1 MLEKKDLPQSINK
14 KYNHGYAKLKI
25 NFRVR
30 CVSCRVELEPNDPSL
45 RCPKCKSQLIVDYDY
60 EEIKEKVREIFNGT
74 VSTIWKYRPLLPLI
88 DDKNIVSIGEGGTK
102 ILRANRLES
111 YLDVGRLFLKIEA
124 WNPTGS
130 QKDRQLSLSISRG
143 LELGYKVSITSS
155 SGNVGASVAAYSSKA
170 SILPLIMVPNIAPEE
185 KLVQITMYGGVIIMI
200 DTPSNIEVASLVE
213 KLVEKLKI
221 YDVVTAGIH
230 NPYTV
235 EGGRT
240 ISYEIYE
247 QLGSLPDVVV
257 APVGGGGLIGSI
269 WKGFKELEILGLIN
283 RDELPRMV
291 GVQATGCAPFV
302 KAIKENWDLEKV
314 FSNPWGKI
322 DTICNA
328 IADTIP
334 LDARFALPAI
344 RESGGTAIDV
354 SDEETL
360 LAEYK
365 LSSMEGVFAEPSS
378 STTIA
383 AVRKLREDRLIDRDE
398 TVLCMITGTG
408 FKDLRS
414 ISKIRG
420 KFVKLP
426 PDFESV
432 LNYLRTEIISKKN

>member
-1 MLEKKDLPQSINK
+1 M
-14 KYNHGYAKLKI
+14 
-25 NFRVR
+25 
-30 CVSCRVELEPNDPSL
+30 ELDPEDPSL
-45 RCPKCKSQLIVDYDY
+45 KCPKCKSQLVVSYDY
-60 EEIKEKVREIFNGT
+60 EAIKEKTSKIFNGI
-74 VSTIWKYRPLLPLI
+74 VSTIWKYRLLLPLI

-102 ILRANRLES
+102 ILKAHKLCS
-111 YLDVGRLFLKIEA
+111 YIDVDSLFLKIEA

-185 KLVQITMYGGVIIMI
+185 KLLQITMYGGVIIMI

-213 KLVEKLKI
+213 KLVERLNI

-247 QLGSLPDVVV
+247 QLGRLPDVVV
-257 APVGGGGLIGSI
+257 APVGGGGLLGSM
-269 WKGFKELEILGLIN
+269 WKGFKELEILGLVS

-291 GVQATGCAPFV
+291 GVQASGCAPFV
-302 KAIKENWDLEKV
+302 KAIRENWELEKV
-314 FSNPWGKI
+314 FSTPWREI

-334 LDARFALPAI
+334 LDARFALPAV
-344 RESGGTAIDV
+344 RESGGTAIEV

-360 LAEYK
+360 SAEYK
-365 LSSMEGVFAEPSS
+365 LSSSEGIFAEPSS

-383 AVRKLREDRLIDRDE
+383 AVKKLREEKLIDRDE

-414 ISKIRG
+414 ISRIKGRFI
-420 KFVKLP
+420 KLP
-426 PDFESV
+426 PNFENI
-432 LNYLRTEIISKKN
+432 LNYLTTEVIPKND

>member
-1 MLEKKDLPQSINK
+1 MT
-14 KYNHGYAKLKI
+14 I
-25 NFRVR
+25 NFSIR
-30 CVSCRVELEPNDPSL
+30 CVSCGLEIDQRDPSL
-45 RCPKCKSQLIVDYDY
+45 KCPKCRSQLVVNYDY
-60 EEIKEKVREIFNGT
+60 ESIKERAKDIFNGH

-88 DDKNIVSIGEGGTK
+88 DDRNIVSIGEGGTK
-102 ILRANRLES
+102 ILRANKLENH
-111 YLDVGRLFLKIEA
+111 LGIDKLFLKIEA

-143 LELGYKVSITSS
+143 VELGYKASITSS

-170 SILPLIMVPNIAPEE
+170 SIIPLIMVPNIAPEE
-185 KLVQITMYGGVIIMI
+185 KLAQITMYGGIIIMI
-200 DTPSNIEVASLVE
+200 DTPSNIEVAALVD
-213 KLVEKLKI
+213 KVAEKLKL

-247 QLGSLPDVVV
+247 QLEELPDVII
-257 APVGGGGLIGSI
+257 APVGGGGLLGSM
-269 WKGFKELEILGLIN
+269 WKGFKELEILGLVD
-283 RDELPRMV
+283 RDELPRMI
-291 GVQATGCAPFV
+291 GVQASGCAPFV
-302 KAIKENWDLEKV
+302 KAINENWNLEKI
-314 FSNPWGKI
+314 FSNPWGEI

-334 LDARFALPAI
+334 LDAYFALPAV
-344 RESGGTAIDV
+344 RESGGTAIAV

-360 LAEYK
+360 MAEYQ
-365 LSSMEGVFAEPSS
+365 LSSLEGVFAEPSS

-383 AVRKLREDRLIDRDE
+383 ALKKLRDEKIIDRDE

-414 ISKIRG
+414 ISRIKG
-420 KFVKLP
+420 KFVKLS
-426 PDFESV
+426 PDLDAV
-432 LNYLRTEIISKKN
+432 LKYIGSEILSQK